1 MTVYQSINDLI
12 GQTPLLEITNFTLPK
27 GVRLFAKLEFYN
39 PGGSVKDRLGQ
50 ALIHD
55 ALANGQL
62 KEGGTIIEPTAGNTG
77 IGLAVAALNKD
88 FSVIFCVPEHFS
100 REKQAVMQALGA
112 TIIHTPKGEGMQ
124 GAIDKTNQLLEEI
137 PNSFSPQQFA
147 NPANPNAYY
156 QTLAPEIWK
165 DLRGEVGV
173 FVAGAGSG
181 GTFMG
186 VSRYLKEKNQQAK
199 TVIVE
204 PEGSIIAGGKAG
216 SHDTEGIGMEF
227 LPQFMDRSYMDAIH
241 TVSDEDAFD
250 MVAKLAEKEG
260 LLVGSSSGSAMF
272 AALMEAEQAAAGTNI
287 VTVFPDGS
295 DRYISKNIFRSVNQ
309 INTRGN
315 NE

>member
-1 MTVYQSINDLI
+1 MTVYQSIKDLI
-12 GQTPLLEITNFTLPK
+12 GQTPLLEVTNFSLPK

-55 ALANGQL
+55 ALANGLL

-77 IGLAVAALNKD
+77 IGLAIAALTKEL
-88 FSVIFCVPEHFS
+88 SVIFCVPEHFS

-112 TIIHTPKGEGMQ
+112 TIIPTPKGEGMQ

-147 NPANPNAYY
+147 NSANPDAYY

-165 DLRGEVGV
+165 DLRGEIDV

-186 VSRYLKEKNQQAK
+186 VSRYLKEKNQQVK

-272 AALMEAEQAAAGTNI
+272 AALKEAEQAAAGTSI
-287 VTVFPDGS
+287 VTVFPDSS